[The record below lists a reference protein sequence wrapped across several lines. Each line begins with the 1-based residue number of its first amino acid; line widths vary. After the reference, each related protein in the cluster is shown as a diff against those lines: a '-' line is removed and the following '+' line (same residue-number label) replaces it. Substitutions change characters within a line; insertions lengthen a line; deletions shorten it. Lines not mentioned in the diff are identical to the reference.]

1 MQTERRRGQVLPAKP
16 DATWLRK
23 SSVAGRY
30 GISERSVDRK
40 VDAGK
45 LPRPKFPIGKN
56 LPLWSRLELEAHDEQ
71 A

>member
-1 MQTERRRGQVLPAKP
+1 MQTNRRQGQALPAQP

-23 SSVAGRY
+23 SSVARRY
-30 GISERSVDRK
+30 GVSERSIDRK
-40 VDAGK
+40 VDAGR
-45 LPRPKFPIGKN
+45 LPKPRFPIGKN